1 MMASNQQWLAS
12 PERLGLPER
21 AIHIWRASLDQ
32 PETAMQRLR
41 ATISA
46 DEQARATQ
54 FRFERDRQRFI
65 AARGILRRLL
75 GSYLDADPRSLR
87 FTYNAYGK
95 PALVQRSH
103 AQPALRFNLAHSQSL
118 ALFAFALDREVGI
131 DVEYMKPDIDCEQVA
146 RHSFSTNEQAVLLA
160 LPPEERIQSFYRC
173 WTRKEA
179 YIKARGL
186 GVSLPLDSFDVSLKP
201 GEPAAVLASREDQ
214 GETARWTLCDIA
226 PGEGYAGA
234 LATEG
239 KGWHTHYFQM
249 QFS

>member
-1 MMASNQQWLAS
+1 MISPDKQWLTPPDHPS
-12 PERLGLPER
+12 LSER
-21 AIHIWRASLDQ
+21 AIHVWRASLDQ
-32 PETAMQRLR
+32 PEIVLQRLR
-41 ATISA
+41 ATISP
-46 DEQARATQ
+46 DEQTRAAQ
-54 FRFERDRQRFI
+54 FRFERDHLRFI
-65 AARGILRRLL
+65 AARGILRSLL
-75 GSYLDADPRSLR
+75 GGYLDADPRSLR

-95 PALVQRSH
+95 PALAPSSH
-103 AQPALRFNLAHSQSL
+103 ERPALLFNLAHSQSL
-118 ALFAFALDREVGI
+118 ALFAFALDREIGI
-131 DVEYMKPDIDCEQVA
+131 DVEYMKSDIDCEQVA